1 MFRDVVEPEKLLMM
15 SGTNKNTCSSWKWKL
30 HVRCDS
36 DTPCAQ
42 FRPVHRVRARLGARS
57 KQLVVVVATSC
68 LMVGHSQSVFSV
80 AHARVKRRPQ
90 PLWWHRRQL
99 RWQWRCMLLQVLK
112 ILKTYFTINCHS
124 RRHIARLTP
133 PPSLRFPPCHLPLV
147 SFSARLSLYFSRIF
161 ETCSTWQKQRV
172 AA

>member
-80 AHARVKRRPQ
+80 AHARAKRRPQ
-90 PLWWHRRQL
+90 PLWWHRRQQ

-133 PPSLRFPPCHLPLV
+133 PLPPFPPLPLAPCLV
-147 SFSARLSLYFSRIF
+147 QCAAVIIFFSHF
-161 ETCSTWQKQRV
+161 
-172 AA
+172 

>member
-42 FRPVHRVRARLGARS
+42 FRPVHRVRARLGAHS

-80 AHARVKRRPQ
+80 AHARAKRRPQ
-90 PLWWHRRQL
+90 QLWWHRRQQ
-99 RWQWRCMLLQVLK
+99 RWQRRCMLLQVLK

-124 RRHIARLTP
+124 RRHITRLTP
-133 PPSLRFPPCHLPLV
+133 PPPSPPLPLAPCLV
-147 SFSARLSLYFSRIF
+147 QCAAVIIFFSHF
-161 ETCSTWQKQRV
+161 
-172 AA
+172 

>member
-68 LMVGHSQSVFSV
+68 LMVGHSQTVFSV
-80 AHARVKRRPQ
+80 AHARAKRRPQ

-99 RWQWRCMLLQVLK
+99 RWRCMLLQVLK

-124 RRHIARLTP
+124 RRHIARLSP
-133 PPSLRFPPCHLPLV
+133 PRPPRHSPLV

>member
-80 AHARVKRRPQ
+80 AHARAKRRPQ

>member
-80 AHARVKRRPQ
+80 AHARAKRRPQ
-90 PLWWHRRQL
+90 QQCWHRRQQRWHQ

-133 PPSLRFPPCHLPLV
+133 PRPPRHSPLV

>member
-42 FRPVHRVRARLGARS
+42 FRPVHRVRARLGART

-80 AHARVKRRPQ
+80 AHARAKRRPQ
-90 PLWWHRRQL
+90 QQCWHRRQQRWHQ
-99 RWQWRCMLLQVLK
+99 RWQCMLLQVLK

-124 RRHIARLTP
+124 RRHIARLTTP
-133 PPSLRFPPCHLPLV
+133 PTPPAFPLPLAPCLV
-147 SFSARLSLYFSRIF
+147 QCAAVIIFFSHF
-161 ETCSTWQKQRV
+161 
-172 AA
+172 

>member
-68 LMVGHSQSVFSV
+68 LMVGHSRSVFSV
-80 AHARVKRRPQ
+80 AHARAKRRPQ
-90 PLWWHRRQL
+90 QQCWHRRQQ